1 MYLLHAFADS
11 SVRTLQEITY
21 YFGEQ
26 EIPLRRLTLLFKSLY
41 TQVCGTRR
49 RSRALPSR
57 LCCRC
62 RTGKVIVSPADTK
75 ENATPDAT
83 TKESATKREISVE
96 IPVEDVTRQTDALI
110 QKYQKVARIP
120 GFRRGHVPASIIR
133 QRFSEE
139 IKTDMVEALIPRFFR
154 QEAERLSLHPVSQP
168 RVTDLH
174 LHDGEPLR
182 FKAAFEVLPAIKLE
196 GYKELRAEKPE
207 IAVSEAD
214 VEQALADLRERHASF
229 NPIEGRALA
238 DGDFAQVSLDGH
250 PKAEPKSG
258 EAKTGE
264 SKSDEGQPV
273 HMDEV
278 LVEIAGQNTMPEFTE
293 HLRGT
298 NPGDER
304 SFDVNYPQDTED
316 KRLAGKTF
324 TYAVKVQA
332 IKQKSLPELN
342 DEFAKTLG
350 EFQTVDDLRKAV
362 REQMESERKHR
373 AEHEAK
379 EKLVKELIQRN
390 DFEVPDSL
398 IEQQIDIRL
407 ERGLRALA
415 AQGLTAEQ
423 MKKMDL
429 PRLRAGQRDQAVHD
443 VKAAL
448 LLERVAEEENIQV
461 SDEEFDREL
470 EALARQSKQTSEA
483 VRARLTRD
491 GGLDRIRTRIRN
503 EKTLEF
509 LYHQSA

>member
-1 MYLLHAFADS
+1 M
-11 SVRTLQEITY
+11 
-21 YFGEQ
+21 
-26 EIPLRRLTLLFKSLY
+26 
-41 TQVCGTRR
+41 
-49 RSRALPSR
+49 
-57 LCCRC
+57 
-62 RTGKVIVSPADTK
+62 SPTDLNESA
-75 ENATPDAT
+75 A
-83 TKESATKREISVE
+83 KESATKREIVVE
-96 IPVEDVTRQTDALI
+96 IPVADVARQTDTLI

-182 FKAAFEVLPAIKLE
+182 FKAAFEVLPEIKLE
-196 GYKELRAEKPE
+196 GYKELRTDKPE

-229 NPIEGRALA
+229 NPVEGRVLA
-238 DGDFAQVSLDGH
+238 DGDFAQVSLDGN
-250 PKAEPKSG
+250 PKAGDSKSG
-258 EAKTGE
+258 
-264 SKSDEGQPV
+264 EGQPV

-293 HLRGT
+293 HLRGA
-298 NPGDER
+298 NAADER
-304 SFDVNYPQDTED
+304 TFDVNYPEDTQD

-324 TYAVKVQA
+324 SYTVKVGS

-342 DEFAKTLG
+342 DEFAKQLG
-350 EFQTVDDLRKAV
+350 QFQTVDDLRKAV
-362 REQMESERKHR
+362 REQIESERKHE
-373 AEHEAK
+373 AEHAAK
-379 EKLVKELIQRN
+379 DKLVQELIQRN

-398 IEQQIDIRL
+398 TEQQIDIRL

-429 PRLRAGQRDQAVHD
+429 QRLRAGQREQAIHD

-461 SDEEFDREL
+461 SDEELDREL
-470 EALARQSKQTSEA
+470 ESLARQSKQTSEA

-503 EKTLEF
+503 EKTLDF

>member
-1 MYLLHAFADS
+1 
-11 SVRTLQEITY
+11 
-21 YFGEQ
+21 
-26 EIPLRRLTLLFKSLY
+26 
-41 TQVCGTRR
+41 
-49 RSRALPSR
+49 
-57 LCCRC
+57 
-62 RTGKVIVSPADTK
+62 VSPTDIKDSATK
-75 ENATPDAT
+75 DST
-83 TKESATKREISVE
+83 TKESTTKREIQVE
-96 IPVEDVTRQTDALI
+96 IPVADVNRQTDSLI

-139 IKTDMVEALIPRFFR
+139 IKTDMVEALIPRYFR
-154 QEAERLSLHPVSQP
+154 QEAERLGIHPVSQP

-182 FKAAFEVLPAIKLE
+182 FKAAFEVLPEIKLE
-196 GYKELRAEKPE
+196 GYKELRADKPE

-214 VEQALADLRERHASF
+214 VEHALADLRERHASF
-229 NPIEGRALA
+229 NPVEGRALA
-238 DGDFAQVSLDGH
+238 DGDFAQVSLDGN
-250 PKAEPKSG
+250 PKPGESESETESGTESGTRPGTKSG
-258 EAKTGE
+258 
-264 SKSDEGQPV
+264 EGQPV

-278 LVEIAGQNTMPEFTE
+278 LVEIAGKDTMPEFTE

-298 NPGDER
+298 SPGDDR
-304 SFDVNYPQDTED
+304 TFDVNYPADTQD

-324 TYAVKVQA
+324 SYTVKVQS

-342 DEFAKTLG
+342 EEFAKQLG
-350 EFQTVDDLRKAV
+350 EFQTVDDVRKAI
-362 REQMESERKHR
+362 REQMESERKNQ
-373 AEHEAK
+373 AEREAK
-379 EKLVKELIQRN
+379 EKLVGELIQRN

-429 PRLRAGQRDQAVHD
+429 SRLRVGQREQAIHD

-448 LLERVAEEENIQV
+448 LLERVAEKENVQV
-461 SDEEFDREL
+461 SDEELNQEL
-470 EALARQSKQTSEA
+470 ESLAKQSKQTSEA

-503 EKTLEF
+503 EKTLDF
-509 LYHQSA
+509 LYDQSA

>member
-1 MYLLHAFADS
+1 M
-11 SVRTLQEITY
+11 
-21 YFGEQ
+21 
-26 EIPLRRLTLLFKSLY
+26 
-41 TQVCGTRR
+41 
-49 RSRALPSR
+49 
-57 LCCRC
+57 
-62 RTGKVIVSPADTK
+62 SPT
-75 ENATPDAT
+75 E
-83 TKESATKREISVE
+83 TKESGAKESSTKREIEIE
-96 IPVEDVTRQTDALI
+96 IPVEDVNRQTESLI

-182 FKAAFEVLPAIKLE
+182 FKAAFEVLPEIKLE
-196 GYKELRAEKPE
+196 GYKELRAERPE
-207 IAVSEAD
+207 IAVSEED
-214 VEQALADLRERHASF
+214 VEKAINDLRERQAAF
-229 NPIEGRALA
+229 NDLEGRALA
-238 DGDFAQVSLDGH
+238 DGDFAQVSLDGN
-250 PKAEPKSG
+250 PKAEQKSG
-258 EAKTGE
+258 
-264 SKSDEGQPV
+264 EGQPV
-273 HMDEV
+273 HMDDV
-278 LVEIAGQNTMPEFTE
+278 LVEVAGGNTMPEFTE
-293 HLRGT
+293 HLRGAVA
-298 NPGDER
+298 GDER
-304 SFDVNYPQDTED
+304 TFDVSYPEDTQD

-324 TYAVKVQA
+324 TYAVKVKA

-342 DEFAKTLG
+342 DEFAKGLG
-350 EFQTVDDLRKAV
+350 EFQTMDDVRKAI
-362 REQMESERKHR
+362 RENIEAERKHE
-373 AEHEAK
+373 AQHAAK
-379 EKLVKELIQRN
+379 EKLVGELIQRN

-429 PRLRAGQRDQAVHD
+429 NRLRAGQRDQAIHD

-448 LLERVAEEENIQV
+448 LLERVAEEENVQV
-461 SDEEFDREL
+461 SDEELNQEL

-483 VRARLTRD
+483 VRARLTPD
-491 GGLDRIRTRIRN
+491 GGLDRIRNRIRN

-509 LYHQSA
+509 LYQQSA